1 VAAQI
6 VQKSADMILS
16 LMIAT
21 MPAQSMADFVA
32 VGHASVL
39 VRCVAMPNIFATPG
53 TNQPSQF
60 DNELCSPTLFPSMV
74 SHLAVPFYGSSALQ
88 PRG

>member
-6 VQKSADMILS
+6 VQKSADMILDP
-16 LMIAT
+16 MIAT
-21 MPAQSMADFVA
+21 MPAQSVTDFVA
-32 VGHASVL
+32 VGHAAGR
-39 VRCVAMPNIFATPG
+39 VRFVAMPNIFATTS

-60 DNELCSPTLFPSMV
+60 DNELRSPTLFPSMV